1 MISFL
6 EYFALLA
13 LLFGIGALLRRR
25 QVPWTIA
32 LAACA
37 LPAAAMVVFL
47 WRHCDPQHLLFSDF
61 LKAFNPATKVIAN
74 LGHDPNRAPVFVNIP
89 IVALVFTPMLAGS
102 AVLDSWIAAGIGVVS
117 VAIAAF
123 LLGRAAKLGPWEYL
137 ILAGLIVSCG
147 PLMNSF
153 REGNC
158 THILFLVMTLVLVL
172 HQAGRNATAAMLAA
186 SCAWIKLPLFLTG
199 GFFLIQRRRKAFAVF
214 CATAIII
221 LLASILLFG
230 WHMNAQ
236 WFHKVVQ
243 PSIFM
248 PLGAYNVQSVN
259 GVLARLVFGRK
270 YLWNWEPIPV
280 GLAFKVV
287 SGLTV
292 LAILGITA
300 WGLGPSRRDRSP
312 ASRQRELC
320 LLIVTAMLVTSLS
333 WTHYYLFMLMPA
345 ALMLGETWRNATDK
359 TTAWIFWI
367 GMLLCL
373 TPLHFIH
380 YPHWW
385 LGGIEARVF
394 SSRTFLG
401 GALIWVALLRLRDAF
416 PATETSSRQT
426 PQQYVQGE
434 TASRSGTASRSKR
447 KPFSL

>member
-1 MISFL
+1 MISFV

-13 LLFGIGALLRRR
+13 LLFGTGALLRRK

-47 WRHCDPQHLLFSDF
+47 WRQCDPQLLFGDF
-61 LKAFNPATKVIAN
+61 LKAFNPATKVIAS

-89 IVALVFTPMLAGS
+89 IVALVFAPMRAS
-102 AVLDSWIAAGIGVVS
+102 STVLVSWIAAGIGLIS
-117 VAIAAF
+117 VITAAF
-123 LLGRAAKLGPWEYL
+123 LLGRIGKFGPWEYL
-137 ILAGLIVSCG
+137 ILAGLMVSCG

-153 REGNC
+153 REGNS
-158 THILFLVMTLVLVL
+158 THLLFLVMTGVLVL
-172 HQAGRNATAAMLAA
+172 HQAGRNSAAAVLAA

-199 GFFLIQRRRKAFAVF
+199 VFFLIQRRRMAFAVF
-214 CATAIII
+214 CATAIAI

-236 WFHKVVQ
+236 WFHKVVR

-259 GVLARLVFGRK
+259 GVLARLVFGRE
-270 YLWNWEPIPV
+270 YLWNWEPIHV
-280 GLAFKVV
+280 GMAFKVV

-292 LAILGITA
+292 LVILATTV
-300 WGLGPSRRDRSP
+300 WGLAPARQARSQ

-345 ALMLGETWRNATDK
+345 ALMLGETWRDATDK
-359 TTAWIFWI
+359 TTAGIFWC

-373 TPLHFIH
+373 TPLHFID
-380 YPHWW
+380 YPHSR
-385 LGGIEARVF
+385 LGGLEARVF
-394 SSRTFLG
+394 PSLTFFG
-401 GALIWVALLRLRDAF
+401 GALIWIALLRLRNAF
-416 PATETSSRQT
+416 PDTENPDSPDS
-426 PQQYVQGE
+426 PQ
-434 TASRSGTASRSKR
+434 
-447 KPFSL
+447 